1 MVLFQLCYVCLCS
14 FRYLLKFPSLAFILT
29 VVHLFLHNSSTWN
42 CLIIVS
48 HIIVVDVILE
58 KLLIIILLRSRLVLS
73 SLRFLLPS
81 PKHLEMLHIWIILFQ
96 VRDLRVSGPPRMVGH
111 QAAEYNWF
119 PSDSS
124 LGVPSLGGS
133 LPASLYLAIRF

>member
-1 MVLFQLCYVCLCS
+1 M
-14 FRYLLKFPSLAFILT
+14 
-29 VVHLFLHNSSTWN
+29 
-42 CLIIVS
+42 
-48 HIIVVDVILE
+48 
-58 KLLIIILLRSRLVLS
+58 LS
-73 SLRFLLPS
+73 SLRFLLAS

-124 LGVPSLGGS
+124 LEVPSLGGS